1 MKDKRHTQLQRIKIN
16 EKIIGT
22 IWNVL
27 KKQGEEISKINLL
40 LKELSD
46 NNKKKD

>member
-1 MKDKRHTQLQRIKIN
+1 MKDKRHTQLQRIKFN
-16 EKIIGT
+16 ETVIGT
-22 IWNVL
+22 LWAIL
-27 KKQGEEISKINLL
+27 KKQGEEISNINLL

>member
-1 MKDKRHTQLQRIKIN
+1 MKDKKHTHLQRIKIN
-16 EKIIGT
+16 EKIIVT
-22 IWNVL
+22 IWNIL

-40 LKELSD
+40 LKELGD